1 MIAIK
6 NILVATDFS
15 EASEAALNYGKNFAE
30 QQGAVLH
37 VLHVVDD
44 AAAHAMTPVG
54 IAPDIGRLQQELE
67 ADAEH
72 RLAELVT
79 DEDRRRL
86 RAQVAIRTSAW
97 PGSAILAYAKDHD
110 VDLIVVGTHGRTGI
124 AHFFMGS
131 VAQHVVRSAPC
142 PVLTVR
148 HPEREFV
155 HPDAL
160 QKVAVG

>member
-15 EASEAALNYGKNFAE
+15 EASEAALTYGKNFAR
-30 QQGAVLH
+30 QNGAVLH

-72 RLAELVT
+72 RLLELVT

-86 RAQVAIRTSAW
+86 RARLAIRTSAW
-97 PGSAILAYAKDHD
+97 PGSAILAYANDHD
-110 VDLIVVGTHGRTGI
+110 IDLIVVGTHGRTGI